1 MVPRDTLRMRNYVS
15 HMRVLSV
22 NNGYRL
28 IIGGLRY
35 PYSNY
40 VGVLALQ
47 QLITS
52 VFTFLPGTFVAPS
65 MGRSSSTS
73 ALLSSVST
81 SSSSLLLT
89 SPPSPGCVAWSLLSC
104 TTLFSCSLPGQRP
117 RQSTCT
123 SSWWRWWGWTST
135 SEATCGRLVFQHG
148 VSDFGVDTIK
158 QHWVLLT

>member
-1 MVPRDTLRMRNYVS
+1 MCIYNF
-15 HMRVLSV
+15 
-22 NNGYRL
+22 
-28 IIGGLRY
+28 
-35 PYSNY
+35 
-40 VGVLALQ
+40 GVTEQINIYISLL
-47 QLITS
+47 
-52 VFTFLPGTFVAPS
+52 LPGTSVAPS

-104 TTLFSCSLPGQRP
+104 TTSFSCSLPGQQP

-135 SEATCGRLVFQHG
+135 SEAIRGRLVSQHG
-148 VSDFGVDTIK
+148 VSDFANNIIIIMALLRINLLLMAVVPAII
-158 QHWVLLT
+158 VLISLAGHKYYTSKY